1 MKLFRCLFLLLS
13 CLCLWGCEEE
23 NKGAMPPIFQGFSIS
38 PSIVHPGDKVTFTAV
53 QIQPGR
59 NLYGAKHF
67 WKLISPQSDVVLSY
81 ETAEGKSESSTDNPV
96 WTVEIPEDAP
106 AGIYAG
112 TFSANWNNA
121 SDGHTEQ
128 YDGGTGE
135 GCTGRIMSYGSTL
148 YSRATGTFQV
158 RVSGK

>member
-1 MKLFRCLFLLLS
+1 MKLFRCLFLLLF

-53 QIQPGR
+53 QIQSGR
-59 NLYGAKHF
+59 NLYGAKHS
-67 WKLISPQSDVVLSY
+67 WKLTSPQSDVVLSY

-106 AGIYAG
+106 AGIYTG

-148 YSRATGTFQV
+148 YSRAIGTFQV